1 VIGDAHFL
9 RGVTSYPAIGDA
21 AVALS
26 TPDLM
31 KIYAIDKT
39 VGVELGRLQQDT
51 GVTAYANIHDM
62 ITKHFAILGSTG
74 VGKSSG
80 LASLLRQISAVRP
93 DLRIFLLDGHN
104 EYAHCFGDRALVIN
118 PANFKL
124 PFWLFTFEELLEV
137 ACLVGLALFGLAG
150 CNTFSEVPAPPAA
163 DQVAPTATLQN
174 AGDIKYYPSD
184 EPLKLGLEY
193 FKKGS
198 YGIANR
204 YFRDAVEKAPEDAEA
219 WIGLAAS
226 YDRLR
231 RFDLAD
237 QAYATAIKLTG
248 ETVQILND
256 RGYSYLLRGDLGKA
270 RAKFLKAY
278 QLDPTNP
285 TVINNIQLLNSS
297 YRFVERIP

>member
-1 VIGDAHFL
+1 MKSPDPHSSRSFASRLACFVGM
-9 RGVTSYPAIGDA
+9 
-21 AVALS
+21 AL
-26 TPDLM
+26 
-31 KIYAIDKT
+31 Y
-39 VGVELGRLQQDT
+39 
-51 GVTAYANIHDM
+51 
-62 ITKHFAILGSTG
+62 
-74 VGKSSG
+74 G
-80 LASLLRQISAVRP
+80 LAP
-93 DLRIFLLDGHN
+93 
-104 EYAHCFGDRALVIN
+104 
-118 PANFKL
+118 
-124 PFWLFTFEELLEV
+124 
-137 ACLVGLALFGLAG
+137 FGLAG
-150 CNTFSEVPAPPAA
+150 CNTVSEVAAVPAA
-163 DQVAPTATLQN
+163 DQVAPTATVQN

-219 WIGLAAS
+219 WIGLAAT

-237 QAYATAIKLTG
+237 QAYAQAIKLTG

-256 RGYSYLLRGDLGKA
+256 RGYSYMLRGDLGKA

-278 QLDPTNP
+278 ELDPTNP